1 MGVSLLRKN
10 LITSINKIPKA
21 IHIRKASLL
30 DVKQIQSLAT
40 QSVLRSC
47 SCDYNKKQI
56 FAWTFMMKDTARWK
70 CAILNQFCVVAIMDG
85 CIVGFGS
92 LSRGKY
98 LDFLYVH
105 YLFQRQGIASAVYEV
120 LKKRSLQIG
129 SKRINTCASKTAK
142 NFFLSKQFTVKKIN
156 RRVFG
161 GVAISN
167 YAMREN

>member
-1 MGVSLLRKN
+1 
-10 LITSINKIPKA
+10 
-21 IHIRKASLL
+21 
-30 DVKQIQSLAT
+30 
-40 QSVLRSC
+40 
-47 SCDYNKKQI
+47 
-56 FAWTFMMKDTARWK
+56 MMKDTARWK
-70 CAILNQFCVVAIMDG
+70 SAISNQFCVVAIMDG

-105 YLFQRQGIASAVYEV
+105 YLFQRQGIASVVYEV

-129 SKRINTCASKTAK
+129 SKRINTCASKIAK

-156 RRVFG
+156 RRVFD

-167 YAMREN
+167 YVMREN